1 MNDTLKVLETRR
13 SCRNFDPAK
22 PVSDEAVQ
30 AIVKAGTYAPTGRGI
45 QSPIII
51 AVSNKELR
59 DEISAENA
67 RIMGV
72 CFRPNSRIRFLS
84 AMKKYDDSNVKM
96 VEINAFGKFFAI
108 FPA

>member
-72 CFRPNSRIRFLS
+72 DCDPFYGAPVILIVLADKDIQIGR
-84 AMKKYDDSNVKM
+84 AHV
-96 VEINAFGKFFAI
+96 
-108 FPA
+108 

>member
-51 AVSNKELR
+51 AVSNKNCVTRYRRKMQESWEL
-59 DEISAENA
+59 IATHFT
-67 RIMGV
+67 V
-72 CFRPNSRIRFLS
+72 HP
-84 AMKKYDDSNVKM
+84 
-96 VEINAFGKFFAI
+96 
-108 FPA
+108 